1 MVIMVSTI
9 QNGLLNNSPQSPPV
23 LDECLEKH
31 YSPEDV
37 SSMWGISPRT
47 VRRLFANEPG
57 IIELGQPDSIK
68 KRRYLTI
75 RIPESVLMRVH
86 RRLKKAG

>member
-1 MVIMVSTI
+1 MVIMVSPV
-9 QNGLLNNSPQSPPV
+9 QNGFINNSSESAPT

-31 YSPEDV
+31 YSPEAV
-37 SSMWGISPRT
+37 SSMWGLSPRT

-57 IIELGQPDSIK
+57 IIELGQPDSMR

-75 RIPESVLMRVH
+75 RIPESVLVRVH

>member
-1 MVIMVSTI
+1 MVSAI
-9 QNGLLNNSPQSPPV
+9 QNGLINNSSESPPI

-37 SSMWGISPRT
+37 SSMWSLSPRT

-57 IIELGQPDSIK
+57 IIELGHPDSMK

-75 RIPESVLMRVH
+75 RIPESVLVRVH

>member
-1 MVIMVSTI
+1 MVSAI
-9 QNGLLNNSPQSPPV
+9 QNGLINNSSESLPI

-37 SSMWGISPRT
+37 SSMWNLSPRT

-57 IIELGQPDSIK
+57 IIELGHPDGMK

-75 RIPESVLMRVH
+75 RIPESVLIRVH

>member
-1 MVIMVSTI
+1 MVSAI
-9 QNGLLNNSPQSPPV
+9 QNGLINNSSESLPI

-37 SSMWGISPRT
+37 STMWNLSPKT

-57 IIELGQPDSIK
+57 IIELGHPDDMK

-75 RIPESVLMRVH
+75 RIPESVLIRVH

>member
-1 MVIMVSTI
+1 MIRNEQVNDSIAALPI
-9 QNGLLNNSPQSPPV
+9 
-23 LDECLEKH
+23 LDESMEKH
-31 YSPEDV
+31 YSPEEIAL
-37 SSMWGISPRT
+37 MWSISTKT

-57 IIELGQPDSIK
+57 IIELGRAESMR

-75 RIPESVLMRVH
+75 RVPESVLMRVH